1 MRPHVIYAFILWVAL
16 TAVGEFLSFQNLFPT
31 VGSSEASDFDGIFRF
46 LLILGVPVFTMVVSI
61 VAYSFLAF
69 RAKGDPTEDGP
80 AIRGT
85 GHFPKVWLALTGALA
100 MIVMI
105 YPGLTGLAKLQQDKT
120 GYGWG
125 GDTSADHPALTVKI
139 EGQRWSWTINY
150 PDQGITLLPSGSEP
164 MVLPVGYRITFEG
177 TALDVLHSM
186 WIPAFRM
193 RIDVVP
199 GRTTHMDV
207 TPDKTGDYTTDDAY
221 RLQCSQ
227 LCGLDHAKMKFP
239 VKVVTEDEFKTW
251 VAAQQQKTSGK

>member
-1 MRPHVIYAFILWVAL
+1 MKPHVISAFILWVAL
-16 TAVGEFLSFQNLFPT
+16 TAIGEFLAFQNMYPT

-46 LLILGVPVFTMVVSI
+46 LLILGVPVFTMVISV

-85 GHFPKVWLALTGALA
+85 GHFPKVWLVLTGGLA
-100 MIVMI
+100 VIVMI

-125 GDTSADHPALTVKI
+125 SSNTDLTIHV

-150 PDQGITLLPSGSEP
+150 PDQNITLLPSGSEP
-164 MVLPVGYRITFEG
+164 IMLPVNRTIRFEG

-199 GRTTHMDV
+199 GRTTHMEV
-207 TPDKTGDYTTDDAY
+207 TPDRLGDYQTDDAY

-239 VKVVTEDEFKTW
+239 VKVVSDDDFKAW
-251 VAAQQQKTSGK
+251 VAAQQQKSGK

>member
-1 MRPHVIYAFILWVAL
+1 MKPHVISAFILWVAL
-16 TAVGEFLSFQNLFPT
+16 TAIGEFLAFQNIYPT

-46 LLILGVPVFTMVVSI
+46 LLIVGVPVFTMVITI
-61 VAYSFLAF
+61 VAYSFSAF

-80 AIRGT
+80 VMRGN
-85 GHFPKVWLALTGALA
+85 GNFPKIWLILTGGLA
-100 MIVMI
+100 MVVMI

-125 GDTSADHPALTVKI
+125 DTSTDLTIKV

-150 PDQGITLLPSGSEP
+150 PDQNITLLPSSGEP
-164 MVLPVGYRITFEG
+164 IVLPVSHSIRFEG
-177 TALDVLHSM
+177 TALDVIHSM

-199 GRTTHMDV
+199 GRTTHMEV
-207 TPDKTGDYTTDDAY
+207 TPDKLGDYTTDDAY

-239 VKVVTEDEFKTW
+239 VKVVSDDDFKTW
-251 VAAQQQKTSGK
+251 VAAQQQKSGK